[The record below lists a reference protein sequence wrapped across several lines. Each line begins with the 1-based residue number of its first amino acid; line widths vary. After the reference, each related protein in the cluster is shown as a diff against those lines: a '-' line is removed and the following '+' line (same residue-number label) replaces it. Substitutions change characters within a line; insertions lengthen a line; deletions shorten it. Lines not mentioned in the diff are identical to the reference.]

1 MDWNLAIE
9 KNTHALAQII
19 AGLWKLVGMEPK
31 SIGLHKPTTS
41 SSDASSNPSF
51 LCLSQESMPEGVG
64 HVLLHRD
71 DRAASGMDPRHEGE
85 DDGVGKPRDD
95 ELFDS
100 EDDSGEKT
108 LRGSRSKCDK
118 HLCHCA
124 NARSLDSEQEK
135 NISPI
140 ARRILVR
147 TLRTVEAA
155 LRRLIVLYVYVHG
168 VKAVVRK
175 RQDKRDRPLPDFA
188 SFGSGVGDRPPVFR
202 LFDPRKPL
210 TLLADWSKH
219 EGNVYGASTLRQAQG
234 EGFGLS
240 SSDLSTS
247 SSSSSDLFRGS
258 TRGSNGSAEEII
270 QRLAQ
275 LSGNT
280 FNNNT
285 NEAWVDSR
293 DKPEDDGVRVDLLR
307 NSKALIRRLA
317 ALDHALKTIPQQA
330 KRLARIMA
338 QREHAPAGAYSSPA
352 AGNPLRGSLPSHP
365 IRPGIPPGSNKQSN
379 EPSHEVLREIH
390 GLVRDWEKD
399 AWERRCENLSV
410 P

>member
-9 KNTHALAQII
+9 KNTHALAQIV
-19 AGLWKLVGMEPK
+19 AGLWRLVGVEPK
-31 SIGLHKPTTS
+31 SVEDYEPSISSTVLATS
-41 SSDASSNPSF
+41 SSSD
-51 LCLSQESMPEGVG
+51 LI
-64 HVLLHRD
+64 
-71 DRAASGMDPRHEGE
+71 
-85 DDGVGKPRDD
+85 
-95 ELFDS
+95 
-100 EDDSGEKT
+100 
-108 LRGSRSKCDK
+108 RGSK
-118 HLCHCA
+118 
-124 NARSLDSEQEK
+124 SEPVAILSVSAIGRPECSCVDGRFK
-135 NISPI
+135 SDHDAKIEIGPI
-140 ARRILVR
+140 TRRILIR

-168 VKAVVRK
+168 VKVVARK
-175 RQDKRDRPLPDFA
+175 RQERRNRPLPDFA
-188 SFGSGVGDRPPVFR
+188 SFGASYRPPVFR

-210 TLLADWSKH
+210 TLMLSLSKH
-219 EGNVYGASTLRQAQG
+219 EEEVYGASPLRQAQG

-240 SSDLSTS
+240 SPDLSTS

-258 TRGSNGSAEEII
+258 RPVPRIWFASTTPSFLC
-270 QRLAQ
+270 LAQ
-275 LSGNT
+275 ESMPEDAEHLLHHRRIG
-280 FNNNT
+280 
-285 NEAWVDSR
+285 EAAGMDPR
-293 DKPEDDGVRVDLLR
+293 DKPEDDGLR
-307 NSKALIRRLA
+307 WIDHDGVGFPPSVAAPVEATSRDACARTDDDTEVSAEKLIRRLA
-317 ALDHALKTIPQQA
+317 ALDHALNTIPQQA

-379 EPSHEVLREIH
+379 EPSHEILRELH